1 MKKWILGS
9 LILFFLVIPCQAEQ
23 SFKELVGPVKV
34 GEVKSTSPINTGFIL
49 FGADIATF
57 YANGGL
63 KTQSDTIFA
72 KQGLNLNL
80 VPGDNFVQQVRD
92 YMEGKTPFLRGT
104 YRMIGMAS
112 EVLNSDPRTEPV
124 MIVHLTY
131 SLGDHMVVRQD
142 IKEIKDLKGKKIV
155 FQRPGPHDGMIY
167 DILESGQ
174 LDWDEVKVIG
184 AKDLFGTPD
193 SPAEI
198 FKNDKSIAACCVV
211 TPDMIALTGGLQN
224 TGTGAEGTIKG
235 ARVLVSTAELSYSIA
250 DVYVCRKDFY
260 DKHRDL
266 VVKFTSSLLKAQEE
280 VLDLKK
286 KYESTGSAEYM
297 KLMKLTQDIYGKD
310 AIPTLEEDAHGL
322 LSDCTFVGHPGNVAF
337 FSNKNPLRGFNAFH
351 EKAMNLA
358 VNRGYA
364 SSRQKIQPPTFDWNS
379 SSFTKYLSKTGTFK
393 ASERY
398 QAEAVIGEI
407 ESLTS
412 GGALDEK
419 TIWSFDINFK
429 PNQTEFAANQY
440 DSDYDRVIR
449 ELNKYGNAVIAIRGH
464 ACPAKTLLHF
474 VRGATEA
481 GELSRT
487 GNRQQGYRYFLK
499 NGQELKLANTQQILD
514 MINRLSMNPSSQWA
528 PREIM
533 QAALNLSRKRSEEVR
548 KSIIQYAKTKNLV
561 IDPSQIQ
568 PVGVGVREPLIP
580 VPNQDNADVNRRVE
594 FRLVRIEA
602 EAVKESD
609 FDF

>member
-1 MKKWILGS
+1 MKKYIPGL
-9 LILFFLVIPCQAEQ
+9 LMLFLLVIPCQAEQ
-23 SFKELVGPVKV
+23 SFKDLVGSYQV
-34 GEVKSTSPINTGFIL
+34 GEVKNVSPINAGYIL

-63 KTQSDTIFA
+63 KTQPGTIFA
-72 KQGLNLNL
+72 KQGLDLNL
-80 VPGDNFVQQVRD
+80 VPGDDFVQQVRD

-112 EVLNSDPRTEPV
+112 EVLNSDSRTEPV
-124 MIVHLTY
+124 MIIHLTY
-131 SLGDHMVVRQD
+131 SLGDHMVVRED
-142 IKEIKDLKGKKIV
+142 VKEIKDLKGKKIV

-174 LDWDEVKVIG
+174 LDWDEVKIIG

-198 FKNDKSIAACCVV
+198 FKRDKSIAACCVV

-260 DKHRDL
+260 DQHRDK
-266 VVKFTSSLLKAQEE
+266 VIKFTAGLLKAQEE

-297 KLMKLTQDIYGKD
+297 KLMKLTQKIYGKE

-337 FSNKNPLRGFNAFH
+337 FSNENPLRGFDAFH
-351 EKAMNLA
+351 EKAMSLA
-358 VNRGYA
+358 VGRGYA
-364 SSRQKIQPPTFDWNS
+364 ASAQKIQQPTFDWNS
-379 SSFTKYLSKTGTFK
+379 TSFTKYLTKTGVVRTAQK
-393 ASERY
+393 YE
-398 QAEAVIGEI
+398 AEAVIGEI
-407 ESLTS
+407 ESLTT

-429 PNQTEFAANQY
+429 PNQIEFASGQY
-440 DSDYDRVIR
+440 KSDYDRVIR

-474 VRGATEA
+474 VRGAMEA
-481 GELSRT
+481 GEISRT

-499 NGQELKLANTQQILD
+499 NGQELKLANTDQVLE
-514 MINRLSMNPSSQWA
+514 MINRVSMNPSSQWA

-548 KSIIQYAKTKNLV
+548 ESIIDYAKKQNLV
-561 IDPSQIQ
+561 IDSSQIQ

-594 FRLVRIEA
+594 FRLVRVAA

>member
-1 MKKWILGS
+1 MKKWILGL
-9 LILFFLVIPCQAEQ
+9 LISFCLVMPCQAEQ
-23 SFKELVGPVKV
+23 SFKELVGPYKV
-34 GEVKSTSPINTGFIL
+34 GNVKSLSPINTGFIL

-72 KQGLNLNL
+72 KQGLDLNL
-80 VPGDNFVQQVRD
+80 VPGDDFVQQVRD

-104 YRMIGMAS
+104 FRMIGMAS

-131 SLGDHMVVRQD
+131 SLGDHMVVRPD
-142 IKEIKDLKGKKIV
+142 IREIKDLKGKKIV
-155 FQRPGPHDGMIY
+155 FQRPGPHDGMVY

-174 LDWDEVKVIG
+174 LDWDEVTIIT

-198 FKNDKSIAACCVV
+198 FKRDKSIAACCVV

-260 DKHRDL
+260 DQHRDL
-266 VVKFTSSLLKAQEE
+266 VIKFTSGLLKAQEE
-280 VLDLKK
+280 VLDLKN

-297 KLMKLTQDIYGKD
+297 KLMKLTQKIYGKD
-310 AIPTLEEDAHGL
+310 VIPTLEEDAHGL

-337 FSNKNPLRGFNAFH
+337 FSNENPLRGFNAFH

-358 VNRGYA
+358 TGRGYA
-364 SSRQKIQPPTFDWNS
+364 STRQKIQQPTFDWNS
-379 SSFTKYLSKTGTFK
+379 SSFTKFLKKTGVSGTT
-393 ASERY
+393 ERY
-398 QAEAVIGEI
+398 EAEAVIGEI
-407 ESLTS
+407 ESLTA

-429 PNQTEFAANQY
+429 PNQTEFAANRY
-440 DSDYDRVIR
+440 DSDYARVIR

-474 VRGATEA
+474 VRGAIEA

-487 GNRQQGYRYFLK
+487 GNRQNGYRYFMK
-499 NGQELKLANTQQILD
+499 NGQELKLANTQQVLD
-514 MINRLSMNPSSQWA
+514 MIDRLSMNPSSEWA

-548 KSIIQYAKTKNLV
+548 KSIIQYAKTQNLV

-594 FRLVRIEA
+594 FRLVRVTA

>member
-1 MKKWILGS
+1 MKKWIPGL
-9 LILFFLVIPCQAEQ
+9 LILLALVVPCLAEQ

-34 GEVKSTSPINTGFIL
+34 REVKSTSPIQTGFIL

-63 KTQSDTIFA
+63 KTQSGTIFD

-80 VPGDNFVQQVRD
+80 VPGDDFVQQVRD

-104 YRMIGMAS
+104 FRMIGMAS

-124 MIVHLTY
+124 MIIHLTY
-131 SLGDHMVVRQD
+131 SLGDHMVVRED
-142 IKEIKDLKGKKIV
+142 IMEIEDLKGKKIV

-174 LDWDEVKVIG
+174 LDWNEVTIIG
-184 AKDLFGTPD
+184 ARDLFGTAD

-198 FKNDKSIAACCVV
+198 FKRDKSIAACCVV

-250 DVYVCRKDFY
+250 DVYVCRKDFH
-260 DKHRDL
+260 DQHRDK
-266 VVKFTSSLLKAQEE
+266 VINFTAGLLKAQEE
-280 VLDLKK
+280 VLDLKN
-286 KYESTGSAEYM
+286 KYESTGSEEYM
-297 KLMKLTQDIYGKD
+297 KLMKLTQKIYGKD
-310 AIPTLEEDAHGL
+310 VIPTLEEDAHGL

-337 FSNKNPLRGFNAFH
+337 FSNKNPLRGFNAFR
-351 EKAMNLA
+351 EKAMDLA
-358 VNRGYA
+358 VGRGYA
-364 SSRQKIQPPTFDWNS
+364 PSVQKIHQPTYDWNS
-379 SSFTKYLSKTGTFK
+379 PSFTQYLSKTGVSRTAEK
-393 ASERY
+393 YE
-398 QAEAVIGEI
+398 AEAVINEI
-407 ESLTS
+407 ESLTT

-429 PNQTEFAANQY
+429 PNQVEFAADQY
-440 DSDYDRVIR
+440 RSDYDRVIR

-474 VRGATEA
+474 VRGAMEA

-499 NGQELKLANTQQILD
+499 NGQELKLAGTQQVLD
-514 MINRLSMNPSSQWA
+514 MINRMSMNPSSEWA

-548 KSIIQYAKTKNLV
+548 NSVIQYAKTKNLE

-580 VPNQDNADVNRRVE
+580 VPNQNNADVNRRVE
-594 FRLVRIEA
+594 FRLVRVAA